1 MSRPCVVC
9 GRQAVAEFLDL
20 GRTALANK
28 FLTRE
33 ELASATEERYPLR
46 IGFCRTCAHV
56 QLTELVP
63 PSAMFEDYLYVSAAS
78 RTLREHFEDLS
89 AVLVERHALSD
100 RDLVMDI
107 GCNDATLLAAFK
119 RRGVRTLGIDP
130 ARNLAELTHDLG
142 IDRYTGFFTAN
153 TAAEIVER
161 WGRAA
166 LVTATNTFPHI
177 PDLHD
182 FVEGIRTVLAPG
194 GSFVIEVHYLLDLV
208 GQLAFDTI
216 YHEHVSYWGLG
227 PMNHLFE
234 MHGLRVVDAERLP
247 LHHGQLRATVRR
259 EEEGEPSPGV
269 ATILEREREAGLDRY
284 ETFER
289 FAARTAQLKIDLNRL
304 LADLRSGGKRIAAYG
319 APAKGNT
326 LLEFLELGPGQIEY
340 IVDRSALKQGRFA
353 PGSHIPVVAPER
365 LLLERPDYV
374 LLLAWNFADEILE
387 QQAKYRAGGGKFI
400 IPVPQVAI
408 I

>member
-1 MSRPCVVC
+1 MSRPCVLC
-9 GRQAVAEFLDL
+9 GRQAVAEFLNL

-28 FLTRE
+28 FLTKE

-78 RTLREHFEDLS
+78 STLQQHFEDLS

-119 RRGVRTLGIDP
+119 RRGVRTLGVDP
-130 ARNLAELTHDLG
+130 ARNLAELARELG

-182 FVEGIRTVLAPG
+182 FVDGITTVLAPG
-194 GSFVIEVHYLLDLV
+194 GSFVIEAHYLLDLV
-208 GQLAFDTI
+208 EQLAFDTV
-216 YHEHVSYWGLG
+216 YHEHVSYWGIG
-227 PMNHLFE
+227 PMTRLFE
-234 MHGLRVVDAERLP
+234 MHGMRIVDAERLP
-247 LHHGQLRATVRR
+247 LHHGQLRVTVRR
-259 EEEGEPSPGV
+259 EGEGEPRPGV
-269 ATILEREREAGLDRY
+269 TAILEREHEAGLDRY

-289 FAARTAQLKIDLNRL
+289 FAARTAQLKIDLNGL
-304 LADLRSGGKRIAAYG
+304 LAGLRSEGKRIAAYG
-319 APAKGNT
+319 APAKGQHAARI
-326 LLEFLELGPGQIEY
+326 L
-340 IVDRSALKQGRFA
+340 RA
-353 PGSHIPVVAPER
+353 
-365 LLLERPDYV
+365 RPWTD
-374 LLLAWNFADEILE
+374 
-387 QQAKYRAGGGKFI
+387 
-400 IPVPQVAI
+400 
-408 I
+408 